1 MGCRCS
7 DIRKCICDMVKIG
20 EIEVLSGFTEI
31 TNHSVSSELTSLAIN
46 CDSIFNCV
54 NMDDLMT
61 QEKKLNKDVTELLP
75 ELVKECNNKLRELQS
90 QLSSMQSEDSHYHE
104 EKRKKHH
111 HDDD

>member
-7 DIRKCICDMVKIG
+7 DIGKCICDMAKIE
-20 EIEVLSGFTEI
+20 EIKFISVFTEMI
-31 TNHSVSSELTSLAIN
+31 NHSVASELTNLASN

-75 ELVKECNNKLRELQS
+75 ELVKECSKKLEDLQD
-90 QLSSMQSEDSHYHE
+90 QLSSMQSEDSDYHD
-104 EKRKKHH
+104 
-111 HDDD
+111 HDDDDDDDDD